1 MNLIPA
7 IDLKDNKCVRLTQGK
22 EDSSKIYNKNPV
34 EQAKYFE
41 KQGCKRLHIVDLDAA
56 FGRSQINTQ
65 TIIDIKK
72 SVQIPIQLGGGIKNI
87 YDVNFWLK
95 NNIDYLIIG
104 SLAVKNSD
112 LVKKITEEYENKIYI
127 SIDLLND
134 EVMIKGWEEGSKLN
148 IKDISTIYNQ
158 TKIKGYILTDISRDG
173 TLEGLDLN
181 LLTSKASLLSKPL
194 IIGGGLSSY
203 LDLERINALIKSS
216 KQDQNSL
223 IKILEGLILGKAFYS
238 GRIEIKK
245 ANKILNAYA

>member
-56 FGRSQINTQ
+56 FGRPQINTQ

-87 YDVNFWLK
+87 NDVNFWLK

-112 LVKKITEEYENKIYI
+112 LVKKITEEYENKVYI

-148 IKDISTIYNQ
+148 IKDISKKSRLRRNLEDYDMIAGGTAGIVYYNQ
-158 TKIKGYILTDISRDG
+158 QY
-173 TLEGLDLN
+173 
-181 LLTSKASLLSKPL
+181 LL
-194 IIGGGLSSY
+194 
-203 LDLERINALIKSS
+203 
-216 KQDQNSL
+216 
-223 IKILEGLILGKAFYS
+223 
-238 GRIEIKK
+238 
-245 ANKILNAYA
+245 